1 LSIITGFLLVDPV
14 GSKALAGEGR
24 RGWSLGERLENSRPS
39 FGKTPLDCRKSFP
52 VHVFMVRN
60 LLDLSPLL

>member
-1 LSIITGFLLVDPV
+1 MD
-14 GSKALAGEGR
+14 
-24 RGWSLGERLENSRPS
+24 ERLENSRPS
-39 FGKTPLDCRKSFP
+39 FGKIPLDCRKNFP